1 MGTKIAGCDPQL
13 RQRIAQMSAR
23 LMMQEGIEDYHLAK
37 AKAASQLGIYH
48 SRHLPS
54 NREIQ
59 EEIQIYQRLFYN
71 NTQQLRLLHLRQ
83 VALQVMKLFANYS
96 PRLVGSVLNGTVTQH
111 SKITLHL
118 FAHSSEEIA
127 VFLLERNIP
136 YQMSEKRFR
145 LSEKHAHLT
154 ETAIFPTYRFMAG
167 EETILLVV
175 FKINDIRWSPPNPV
189 DGKPM
194 ARADIK
200 ILERLIQGE

>member
-13 RQRIAQMSAR
+13 RQQIAQMSAR

-37 AKAASQLGIYH
+37 SKAASQLGVYH

-71 NTQQLRLLHLRQ
+71 NSQQQRLLHLRQ

-96 PRLVGSVLNGTVTQH
+96 PRLVGSVLNGTASQY

-118 FAHSSEEIA
+118 FAHNSEEIA

-136 YQMSEKRFR
+136 YQMSEKKFR
-145 LSEKHAHLT
+145 LSEKHAHLA
-154 ETAIFPTYRFMAG
+154 EINIFPTYRFIAG
-167 EETILLVV
+167 EETVMLIV

-200 ILERLIQGE
+200 MLERLIQGE

>member
-37 AKAASQLGIYH
+37 SKAASQLGIYH
-48 SRHLPS
+48 SRNLPS

-59 EEIQIYQRLFYN
+59 EEIQIYQRLFYG
-71 NTQQLRLLHLRQ
+71 NTQPIRLQHLRS
-83 VALQVMKLFANYS
+83 VALDVMKLFARYS
-96 PRLVGSVLNGTVTQH
+96 PRLVGSVLSGTATQH

-136 YQMSEKRFR
+136 YQVSEKRFY
-145 LSEKHAHLT
+145 LSEKRTHLSDSV
-154 ETAIFPTYRFMAG
+154 ICPCYRFIAG
-167 EETILLVV
+167 EETVMLII
-175 FKINDIRWSPPNPV
+175 FDINDIRWSPPNPV

-194 ARADIK
+194 ARADVK
-200 ILERLIQGE
+200 MLERLIDKE

>member
-37 AKAASQLGIYH
+37 SKAASQLGIYH

-96 PRLVGSVLNGTVTQH
+96 PRLVGSVLNGTASQH

-145 LSEKHAHLT
+145 FSEKHAHLT
-154 ETAIFPTYRFMAG
+154 ETSTFPSYRFMAG
-167 EETILLVV
+167 DETIMLIV

-200 ILERLIQGE
+200 MLERLIHGE